1 MCGIHDLPAM
11 TATVVVVVVVPAWEG
26 DMHDSSRRDV
36 REGEKDAYGIQFFT
50 PFLHKFKDRVG

>member
-1 MCGIHDLPAM
+1 M